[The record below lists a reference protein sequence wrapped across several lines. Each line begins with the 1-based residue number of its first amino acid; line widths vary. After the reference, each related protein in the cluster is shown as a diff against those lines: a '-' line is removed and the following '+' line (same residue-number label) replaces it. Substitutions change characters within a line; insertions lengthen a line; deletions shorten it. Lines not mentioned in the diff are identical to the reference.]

1 MRRAP
6 WLAATLALLIGPAA
20 WADEEYDKLQA
31 DFQKAQQA
39 WFKEVNKASEAQTD
53 KSKPLDISN
62 LSPRPEPEF
71 KPRFKAYAEKNAG
84 KPAAIPALVWLMQ
97 AGALGGTPDADG
109 KAALEAL
116 TKAHAGQEE
125 IGEHLEQLRYFA
137 WQYGRKPLIELFERV
152 AKENGNRKAVA
163 WAEFNTAI
171 ALCEPAAEDK
181 PGDDRSADK
190 KRAGELFRKVVS
202 VHKGTDAARS
212 AEGYI
217 FELDNLQIGMK
228 APDFEGEDV
237 DGKKIKLSDFRGKV
251 VVIDFWG
258 YW

>member
-1 MRRAP
+1 MRKRP
-6 WLAATLALLIGPAA
+6 RLAATLAILLAPAV
-20 WADEEYDKLQA
+20 WADEEYDKLKA

-39 WFKEVNKASEAQTD
+39 WFQELRKAQEAQGD
-53 KSKPLDISN
+53 KSKPIDTSK

-71 KPRFKAYAEKNAG
+71 RPRFKAYAEKNAG

-97 AGALGGTPDADG
+97 AGAMGGTPDADG

-116 TKAHAGQEE
+116 TKSHTGQEE

-152 AKENGNRKAVA
+152 AKENGNRKAVV

-171 ALCEPAAEDK
+171 ALYEPAEEDK
-181 PGDDRSADK
+181 PDQDRSADK
-190 KRAGELFRKVVS
+190 KRAAELFRKVAS

-212 AEGYI
+212 AEGYV

-258 YW
+258 FW